1 MKVLFITNLPSP
13 YRIDFFNEFGKYCD
27 LTVLY
32 ERHSALDRNENW
44 KGDAAN
50 NYSEKYVDLKPIGTD
65 SSIGFGLV
73 NEIKVRSFDF
83 LIISGYASP
92 AVVMAIVYCRIKN
105 LPYYVE
111 SDGGFN
117 KKDKFPKS
125 IIKRYLLRKAT
136 GHFISCD
143 EYKKYLMQLGI
154 DESRLYKYPFTSL
167 KEEDIVSEPISSV
180 VKQQIR
186 SKLNITEKRV
196 VLAVGQF
203 IQRKGFDVLINAAK
217 DLPAYA
223 GIYIVGGNPTDEY
236 IAMQAKL
243 KLNNIHYMG
252 FKSKEELKEYY
263 QASDIFVLPTRKDIW
278 GLVVNEAMANGL
290 PVITTNKCI
299 AGLELINNG
308 KNGFIVEADNI
319 IQLSNCIN
327 EIIDSNERLQSMC
340 VNSINTISNYTIEK
354 MVKCHLQV
362 LLK

>member
-1 MKVLFITNLPSP
+1 
-13 YRIDFFNEFGKYCD
+13 
-27 LTVLY
+27 
-32 ERHSALDRNENW
+32 
-44 KGDAAN
+44 
-50 NYSEKYVDLKPIGTD
+50 
-65 SSIGFGLV
+65 
-73 NEIKVRSFDF
+73 
-83 LIISGYASP
+83 
-92 AVVMAIVYCRIKN
+92 
-105 LPYYVE
+105 
-111 SDGGFN
+111 
-117 KKDKFPKS
+117 
-125 IIKRYLLRKAT
+125 
-136 GHFISCD
+136 
-143 EYKKYLMQLGI
+143 
-154 DESRLYKYPFTSL
+154 
-167 KEEDIVSEPISSV
+167 
-180 VKQQIR
+180 
-186 SKLNITEKRV
+186 
-196 VLAVGQF
+196 
-203 IQRKGFDVLINAAK
+203 
-217 DLPAYA
+217 
-223 GIYIVGGNPTDEY
+223 
-236 IAMQAKL
+236 MQAKL